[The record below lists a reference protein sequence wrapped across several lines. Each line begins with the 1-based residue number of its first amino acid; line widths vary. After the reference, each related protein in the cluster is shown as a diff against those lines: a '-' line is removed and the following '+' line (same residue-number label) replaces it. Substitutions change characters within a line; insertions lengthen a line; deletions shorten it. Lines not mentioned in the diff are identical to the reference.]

1 MVPNFIISRLVA
13 SSSFTGYKGS
23 HVLLGSLLS
32 CKHTASLVFFNYF
45 TSDTSSDSKSDGKQH
60 KGSTFT
66 VSDLINS
73 CGMSQT
79 LARELS
85 NRVNLKTSDGPN
97 AVIDILSIYG
107 FSKSQLAKLVVRHPS
122 VLFTNVEDTLL
133 PKLEFFRSIGM
144 SNTEIPKILIANHGI
159 LKRHLENCIIPRY
172 EILKSVVHADR
183 EVVRAIK
190 NAPLGFVYGDLMNRL
205 VPNIDILRECGVP
218 QASITHLVTNSLSAA
233 YVEHS
238 RFVEA
243 IKTAKEIGFSPLK
256 MDFVVAIHVL
266 VTMRKEV
273 WESRFEVYERWGW
286 NREMA
291 LRAFRKFPSFMKFS
305 GDTFS
310 RKMSFLVKDMGC
322 SSEAI
327 AEYPLVVA
335 YSLEKRIIPRFSVIK
350 ILKSK
355 GLLEKNV
362 HFSSI
367 ICTTEEKFLEK
378 FVVNFQNVLPLLPD
392 LYRGLEFET
401 LDWHRM

>member
-1 MVPNFIISRLVA
+1 MVPNFFISRLIA
-13 SSSFTGYKGS
+13 SSSFTGYRS
-23 HVLLGSLLS
+23 THLLLGSLLPY
-32 CKHTASLVFFNYF
+32 KHTASLFFFDSF
-45 TSDTSSDSKSDGKQH
+45 TSRTSSDSESDENH
-60 KGSTFT
+60 KKGDTFT
-66 VSDLINS
+66 VSYLINS
-73 CGMSQT
+73 CGVSLT

-85 NRVNLKTSDGPN
+85 NRINLKTPDGPD
-97 AVIDILSIYG
+97 AVIDILSNYG
-107 FSKSQLAKLVVRHPS
+107 FSKSQLAKLVARHPS
-122 VLFTNVEDTLL
+122 VLFAKVEDTLL
-133 PKLEFFRSIGM
+133 PKLNFFRSIGF
-144 SNTEIPKILIANHGI
+144 SNTDIPKILIANHGI
-159 LKRHLENCIIPRY
+159 LKRSLEKCIIPRH
-172 EILKSVVHADR
+172 EILKTVVRNDR

-190 NAPLGFVYGDLMNRL
+190 NAPLGFVYGDLMNKL
-205 VPNIDILRECGVP
+205 VPNINILRQCGVP
-218 QASITHLVTNSLSAA
+218 QASISHLVTNSLSAA

-243 IKTAKEIGFSPLK
+243 IKTVKEIGFSPLK

-273 WESRFEVYERWGW
+273 WDSRFEVYERWGW

-305 GDTFS
+305 GETFS

-322 SSEAI
+322 PSEAI

-335 YSLEKRIIPRFSVIK
+335 YSLEKRIVPRFSVIK

-362 HFSSI
+362 PFSSI

-378 FVVNFQNVLPLLPD
+378 FVVSFQNVLPLLPD
-392 LYRGLEFET
+392 LYRGFINQSNV
-401 LDWHRM
+401 M